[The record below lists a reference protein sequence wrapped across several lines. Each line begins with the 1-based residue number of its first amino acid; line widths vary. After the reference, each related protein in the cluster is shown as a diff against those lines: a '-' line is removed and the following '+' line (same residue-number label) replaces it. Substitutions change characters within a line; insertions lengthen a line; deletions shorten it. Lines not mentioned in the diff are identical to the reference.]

1 MKKWYQHWTIWAAVV
16 AAVAGDA
23 LASANRNAIHINAVG
38 YTAGVLMLAAAVFAV
53 VFVVQYSRD
62 KKAAREAA
70 EAAHAAELRDAWA
83 KKQEAEAAAK
93 AAAAAAQ
100 TQQATQTAAKTQ
112 QTVSPAAQTQR
123 TEAAGAQAA
132 SGPHATF
139 ERHKVAGTTYHLDAI
154 MELAEDNP
162 DYDMTQR
169 EIIDECMEEERI
181 YQYTFPD
188 GPVELVDEPDNEQDP
203 NAIKVLVAG
212 QHIGYIKRGS
222 TKRIHKLQ
230 RSGRVLGITAEIYG
244 GRYKIVRCVEE
255 YQMQHYEMD
264 RDESL
269 YGAAIEVLVKPEAAQ
284 EQEPVSTLD
293 T

>member
-1 MKKWYQHWTIWAAVV
+1 MKKWYQYWTVWVAIALLAGSWVPVWIFGNQASDVV
-16 AAVAGDA
+16 LGAIVYA
-23 LASANRNAIHINAVG
+23 LALVAIVFF
-38 YTAGVLMLAAAVFAV
+38 VVFAV
-53 VFVVQYSRD
+53 QYNRA

-70 EAAHAAELRDAWA
+70 DAAHAAELREQWAQKQADA
-83 KKQEAEAAAK
+83 AAAK

-132 SGPHATF
+132 SGPRATF
-139 ERHKVAGTTYHLDAI
+139 ERHKIAGTTYHLDAI

-162 DYDMTQR
+162 DYGMTQR
-169 EIIDECMEEERI
+169 EIIDSGMEEQRI

-230 RSGRVLGITAEIYG
+230 RSGRVLGVTAEIYG

-255 YQMQHYEMD
+255 YQMQRYEMD

-269 YGAAIEVLVKPEAAQ
+269 YGAAIEILVRPEQ

>member
-1 MKKWYQHWTIWAAVV
+1 MKKWYQYWTIWAAI
-16 AAVAGDA
+16 ASTLACWMIMWITGAQEPGAVASTLATAA
-23 LASANRNAIHINAVG
+23 LA
-38 YTAGVLMLAAAVFAV
+38 F
-53 VFVVQYSRD
+53 FVAFFVQRSRA

-70 EAAHAAELRDAWA
+70 DAAHAAELRAAWA

-93 AAAAAAQ
+93 AAAEK
-100 TQQATQTAAKTQ
+100 TPAK
-112 QTVSPAAQTQR
+112 PRAK
-123 TEAAGAQAA
+123 
-132 SGPHATF
+132 F

-169 EIIDECMEEERI
+169 EIIDAGMEEERI

-188 GPVELVDEPDNEQDP
+188 SPVELVDDPDNEYDP

-222 TKRIHKLQ
+222 TGRIHKLQ
-230 RSGRVLGITAEIYG
+230 RAGRVLGVTAEIYG
-244 GRYKIVRCVEE
+244 GKYKVVTCDEDYDGTE
-255 YQMQHYEMD
+255 HYD
-264 RDESL
+264 LIKDETE
-269 YGAAIEVLVKPEAAQ
+269 YGAAIEILVRPEQ
-284 EQEPVSTLD
+284 EQEPVPTLG

>member
-1 MKKWYQHWTIWAAVV
+1 MKKWYQHWTIWAAIV

-23 LASANRNAIHINAVG
+23 LASANRSAIHVNAVG
-38 YTAGVLMLAAAVFAV
+38 YAAGALMVAAAVLAV
-53 VFVVQYSRD
+53 VFALQYSRA

-70 EAAHAAELRDAWA
+70 DAEHAAELREQWA
-83 KKQEAEAAAK
+83 KKQTDADAAK
-93 AAAAAAQ
+93 AAAA
-100 TQQATQTAAKTQ
+100 K
-112 QTVSPAAQTQR
+112 
-123 TEAAGAQAA
+123 
-132 SGPHATF
+132 PHAEF
-139 ERHKVAGTTYHLDAI
+139 ERHKVAGTSYHLDAI

-169 EIIDECMEEERI
+169 EIIDAGMEEERI
-181 YQYTFPD
+181 YQYTFP
-188 GPVELVDEPDNEQDP
+188 GSPVELVDDPDNEQDP

-222 TKRIHKLQ
+222 TGRIHKLQ

-244 GRYKIVRCVEE
+244 GRYKVVRSVEE

-269 YGAAIEVLVKPEAAQ
+269 YGAAIELRIQPEP
-284 EQEPVSTLD
+284 EPVSTLD

>member
-1 MKKWYQHWTIWAAVV
+1 MKKWYQYWTIWAAI
-16 AAVAGDA
+16 ASTLACWMIMWITGAQEPGAVASA
-23 LASANRNAIHINAVG
+23 LA
-38 YTAGVLMLAAAVFAV
+38 TAAFAF
-53 VFVVQYSRD
+53 FVAFFVQRSRS
-62 KKAAREAA
+62 K
-70 EAAHAAELRDAWA
+70 
-83 KKQEAEAAAK
+83 K
-93 AAAAAAQ
+93 AAAAA
-100 TQQATQTAAKTQ
+100 KTQ
-112 QTVSPAAQTQR
+112 QVAQAAAKAQQTASPAAQTQR
-123 TEAAGAQAA
+123 TEAAGAHAP
-132 SGPHATF
+132 SGPRATF

-169 EIIDECMEEERI
+169 EIVDAGMEEQRI

-188 GPVELVDEPDNEQDP
+188 SPVELVDDPDNEQDP

-222 TKRIHKLQ
+222 TGRIHKLQ
-230 RSGRVLGITAEIYG
+230 RSDRVLGVTAEIYG

-264 RDESL
+264 RDESN
-269 YGAAIEVLVKPEAAQ
+269 YGAAIELRIQPEP
-284 EQEPVSTLD
+284 ESVPTLD

>member
-1 MKKWYQHWTIWAAVV
+1 MKKWYQHWTIWAAIV

-23 LASANRNAIHINAVG
+23 LASANRNTIHVNAVG
-38 YTAGVLMLAAAVFAV
+38 YAAGALMVAATVLAV
-53 VFVVQYSRD
+53 VFALQYSRA

-70 EAAHAAELRDAWA
+70 DAAHAAELREQWAQKQADA
-83 KKQEAEAAAK
+83 AAAK
-93 AAAAAAQ
+93 AAAA
-100 TQQATQTAAKTQ
+100 K
-112 QTVSPAAQTQR
+112 
-123 TEAAGAQAA
+123 
-132 SGPHATF
+132 PHAEF

-169 EIIDECMEEERI
+169 EIIDAGMEEERI

-188 GPVELVDEPDNEQDP
+188 SPVELVDDPDNENDP

-222 TKRIHKLQ
+222 TGRIHKLQ
-230 RSGRVLGITAEIYG
+230 RSDRVLGVTAEIYG

-269 YGAAIEVLVKPEAAQ
+269 YGAAIELRIQPEP
-284 EQEPVSTLD
+284 EPVSTLD

>member
-1 MKKWYQHWTIWAAVV
+1 MKKWYKYWTVWAAII
-16 AAVAGDA
+16 AGVAGDV
-23 LASANRNAIHINAVG
+23 LASANRNSIHINAVG

-93 AAAAAAQ
+93 AAAAAAK
-100 TQQATQTAAKTQ
+100 TQQATQTAAFVQ
-112 QTVSPAAQTQR
+112 RTVSPTAQTQR

-132 SGPHATF
+132 SGPRATF

-162 DYDMTQR
+162 DYDMTKR

-188 GPVELVDEPDNEQDP
+188 GPVELVDEPDNEHDP
-203 NAIKVLVAG
+203 NAIKVIVAG

-222 TKRIHKLQ
+222 TGRIHKLQ
-230 RSGRVLGITAEIYG
+230 RSGRVLGVTAEIYG
-244 GRYKIVRCVEE
+244 GKYKIVRSVEE
-255 YQMQHYEMD
+255 YQMQRYELD
-264 RDESL
+264 RDETD
-269 YGAAIEVLVKPEAAQ
+269 YGAAIEVLVQPESEP
-284 EQEPVSTLD
+284 EQVSNLD

>member
-1 MKKWYQHWTIWAAVV
+1 MKKWYQHWTIWAAIV

-23 LASANRNAIHINAVG
+23 LASANRNTIHVNAVG
-38 YTAGVLMLAAAVFAV
+38 YAAGALMVAAAVLAV
-53 VFVVQYSRD
+53 VFALQYSRA

-70 EAAHAAELRDAWA
+70 DAAHAAELREQWAQKQADAA
-83 KKQEAEAAAK
+83 AANAAAAK
-93 AAAAAAQ
+93 
-100 TQQATQTAAKTQ
+100 
-112 QTVSPAAQTQR
+112 
-123 TEAAGAQAA
+123 
-132 SGPHATF
+132 PHAEF

-169 EIIDECMEEERI
+169 EIIDAGMEEERI

-188 GPVELVDEPDNEQDP
+188 FPVELVDDPDNEQDP

-222 TKRIHKLQ
+222 TGRIHKLQ

-244 GRYKIVRCVEE
+244 GRYKVVRSVEE
-255 YQMQHYEMD
+255 YQTQHYEMD
-264 RDESL
+264 RDESN
-269 YGAAIEVLVKPEAAQ
+269 YGAAIELRIQPEP

>member
-1 MKKWYQHWTIWAAVV
+1 MKKWYQYWTIWAAI
-16 AAVAGDA
+16 ASMLACWMIMWITGDQEPGTIASTLATAA
-23 LASANRNAIHINAVG
+23 LA
-38 YTAGVLMLAAAVFAV
+38 F
-53 VFVVQYSRD
+53 FVAFFVQRSR
-62 KKAAREAA
+62 
-70 EAAHAAELRDAWA
+70 A
-83 KKQEAEAAAK
+83 KK
-93 AAAAAAQ
+93 AAAAAK
-100 TQQATQTAAKTQ
+100 TQQVAQAAAKTQ
-112 QTVSPAAQTQR
+112 QTASPAAQTQR
-123 TEAAGAQAA
+123 TEAAGAQAP
-132 SGPHATF
+132 SGPRAAF

-169 EIIDECMEEERI
+169 EIIDAGMEEERI

-188 GPVELVDEPDNEQDP
+188 SPVELVDDPDNEQDP

-222 TKRIHKLQ
+222 TGRIHKLQ

-244 GRYKIVRCVEE
+244 GRYKVVRSVEE
-255 YQMQHYEMD
+255 YQTQHYEMD
-264 RDESL
+264 RDESN
-269 YGAAIEVLVKPEAAQ
+269 YGAAIELRIQPEP

>member
-1 MKKWYQHWTIWAAVV
+1 MKKWYQHWAIWAAVV

-23 LASANRNAIHINAVG
+23 LASANRNTIHVNAVG
-38 YTAGVLMLAAAVFAV
+38 YAAGALMVAAAVLAV
-53 VFVVQYSRD
+53 VFVLQYSRA

-70 EAAHAAELRDAWA
+70 DAAHAAELRDAWA

-100 TQQATQTAAKTQ
+100 TQQ
-112 QTVSPAAQTQR
+112 TVSSAAQPQR
-123 TEAAGAQAA
+123 TEAAGTQAPA
-132 SGPHATF
+132 GPRATF

-169 EIIDECMEEERI
+169 EIIDAGMEEERI

-188 GPVELVDEPDNEQDP
+188 SPVELVDDPDNEQDP

-222 TKRIHKLQ
+222 TGRIHKLQ
-230 RSGRVLGITAEIYG
+230 RSGRVLGVTAEIYG

-269 YGAAIEVLVKPEAAQ
+269 YGAAIELRIQPEP
-284 EQEPVSTLD
+284 EPVSTLD